1 MEILRTPEERFAGLP
16 GSPFEPRH
24 TNVGELRD
32 PIPGAQGQ
40 PHTTIEGGGH
50 LLQEDCGP
58 EPARV
63 VADFIART
71 K

>member
-16 GSPFEPRH
+16 GYPFEPRY
-24 TNVGELRD
+24 TNLGELRD

-50 LLQEDCGP
+50 LLQEDCGLVL
-58 EPARV
+58 ARV